1 MKTKEEV
8 EKEFDE
14 KFNAK
19 SLDEIKY
26 NRDQITAI
34 KEEWNRNLRQGVK
47 SHISKIRKDDI
58 DGLVEELKKR
68 REETKKHLSERGS
81 CLLCI
86 EEDYCFHEIQR
97 DTFSDIIDHLQAQK
111 EKV

>member
-1 MKTKEEV
+1 MKTKEE
-8 EKEFDE
+8 
-14 KFNAK
+14 
-19 SLDEIKY
+19 EIKRG
-26 NRDQITAI
+26 RDWWWAEMNTKDISTERFFYCKGRVEQADKDI
-34 KEEWNRNLRQGVK
+34 